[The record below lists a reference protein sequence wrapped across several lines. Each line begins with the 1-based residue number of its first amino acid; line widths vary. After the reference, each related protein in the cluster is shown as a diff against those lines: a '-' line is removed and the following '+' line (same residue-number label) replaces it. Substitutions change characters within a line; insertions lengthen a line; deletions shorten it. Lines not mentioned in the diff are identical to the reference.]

1 MKKDVKDII
10 QKEETH
16 LNNLLEQEDLSAFK
30 GMVDEL
36 RDTWTKKQMFRTE
49 TEARF
54 SVLQDNRYPTKAAK
68 YWQCVREQS
77 SYLDNLMS
85 LSFDY
90 RSNEAKIKWLE
101 GKVEK
106 EKDEYKTTK
115 YQIDLD
121 ECRFAKA
128 SMEKTARHRMREIKM
143 WSKLKKEFNDGSFN
157 EKDEYKATKYQI
169 DIDECRFAKASM
181 EKVAKHR
188 MREIKMWSG
197 LKKEFN
203 DGSFNDKDVN
213 QHQLESYGMQYAE
226 KARQLTENSSDTD
239 KFNVLGQLQSL
250 QRIRKSGE
258 LENSYKEKE
267 QLEQHGK
274 PKV

>member
-1 MKKDVKDII
+1 MTEKKDVKDII

-16 LNNLLEQEDLSAFK
+16 LNNLLEQQDLTDFK

-36 RDTWTKKQMFRTE
+36 RDTWTKKQMFLTE

-77 SYLDNLMS
+77 SYLDNLMT

-90 RSNEAKIKWLE
+90 RRNEAKIKWLE
-101 GKVEK
+101 GKIDK
-106 EKDEYKTTK
+106 EEDEYK
-115 YQIDLD
+115 
-121 ECRFAKA
+121 
-128 SMEKTARHRMREIKM
+128 S
-143 WSKLKKEFNDGSFN
+143 
-157 EKDEYKATKYQI
+157 TKYQI

-267 QLEQHGK
+267 QIEQHGK
-274 PKV
+274 PKS

>member
-1 MKKDVKDII
+1 MKKDVKEVI
-10 QKEETH
+10 QDEEIH
-16 LNNLLEQEDLSAFK
+16 LNNLLDPQDLTDFK

-77 SYLDNLMS
+77 SYLDNLMA

-90 RSNEAKIKWLE
+90 RRNEAKITWLE
-101 GKVEK
+101 KKIDK
-106 EKDEYKTTK
+106 EQDDYKLTK

-121 ECRFAKA
+121 ECKF
-128 SMEKTARHRMREIKM
+128 
-143 WSKLKKEFNDGSFN
+143 G
-157 EKDEYKATKYQI
+157 
-169 DIDECRFAKASM
+169 KASM

-188 MREIKMWSG
+188 LREIKMWSK
-197 LKKEFN
+197 LKGEFN

-213 QHQLESYGMQYAE
+213 VHQLESYGLQYHE
-226 KARQLTENSSDTD
+226 KAKALNDNSSEAEI
-239 KFNVLGQLQSL
+239 FNVMGQLQSL
-250 QRIRKSGE
+250 RRIKKSGE

-267 QLEQHGK
+267 KIEQHGK
-274 PKV
+274 PKS

>member
-1 MKKDVKDII
+1 MTEKKDVKDII

-16 LNNLLEQEDLSAFK
+16 LNNLLEQQDLTDFK

-77 SYLDNLMS
+77 SYLDNLMT

-90 RSNEAKIKWLE
+90 RRNEAKIKWLKKKTE
-101 GKVEK
+101 SEQ
-106 EKDEYKTTK
+106 DEYKLTK

-121 ECRFAKA
+121 EAKFGKA
-128 SMEKTARHRMREIKM
+128 SMEKTAKHRMREIKM
-143 WSKLKKEFNDGSFN
+143 WSKLKG
-157 EKDEYKATKYQI
+157 
-169 DIDECRFAKASM
+169 
-181 EKVAKHR
+181 
-188 MREIKMWSG
+188 
-197 LKKEFN
+197 EFN

-213 QHQLESYGMQYAE
+213 QHQLESYGMQYHE
-226 KARQLTENSSDTD
+226 KAKSLNASSSEAEV
-239 KFNVLGQLQSL
+239 FNIMGQLQSL
-250 QRIRKSGE
+250 QRIKKSGE

-267 QLEQHGK
+267 QIEQHGK
-274 PKV
+274 PKP

>member
-1 MKKDVKDII
+1 MKKDVKEVI
-10 QKEETH
+10 QGEETH

-54 SVLQDNRYPTKAAK
+54 SVLQDNRYPTKASK

-77 SYLDNLMS
+77 SYLDNLMT

-90 RSNEAKIKWLE
+90 RRNEAKIKWLE
-101 GKVEK
+101 SKVEK
-106 EKDEYKTTK
+106 EKDEYKATK
-115 YQIDLD
+115 YKIDLD
-121 ECRFAKA
+121 EAIF
-128 SMEKTARHRMREIKM
+128 S
-143 WSKLKKEFNDGSFN
+143 
-157 EKDEYKATKYQI
+157 
-169 DIDECRFAKASM
+169 KASM

-213 QHQLESYGMQYAE
+213 QHQLESYGMQYHE
-226 KARQLTENSSDTD
+226 KAKTLNANSSEAEI
-239 KFNVLGQLQSL
+239 FNVMGQLNSL
-250 QRIRKSGE
+250 QRIKKSGE

-267 QLEQHGK
+267 QITQHGK
-274 PKV
+274 PKN

>member
-1 MKKDVKDII
+1 MTNKKDIKELI
-10 QKEETH
+10 QKEELS
-16 LNNLLEQEDLSAFK
+16 LNNLLEQGDLSAFK

-77 SYLDNLMS
+77 TYLDNLMS

-90 RSNEAKIKWLE
+90 RRNDAKIKWLE
-101 GKVEK
+101 GKIDK
-106 EKDEYKTTK
+106 EQDEYKLTK

-121 ECRFAKA
+121 ECRF
-128 SMEKTARHRMREIKM
+128 S
-143 WSKLKKEFNDGSFN
+143 
-157 EKDEYKATKYQI
+157 
-169 DIDECRFAKASM
+169 KASM

-188 MREIKMWSG
+188 MREIKMWSQ

-213 QHQLESYGMQYAE
+213 QHQLESYHKMYAG
-226 KARQLTENSSDTD
+226 KAKTITNTTPEAEV
-239 KFNVLGQLQSL
+239 FNIIGQLRSL
-250 QRIRKSGE
+250 ERIKQTGE
-258 LENSYKEKE
+258 LENKTEKKEE
-267 QLEQHGK
+267 LPQYGK
-274 PKV
+274 PNS

>member
-1 MKKDVKDII
+1 MTDKKDVKDII

-16 LNNLLEQEDLSAFK
+16 LNNLLEPQDLIDFK

-54 SVLQDNRYPTKAAK
+54 SVLQDNRYPTKASK

-77 SYLDNLMS
+77 SYLDNLMT

-90 RSNEAKIKWLE
+90 RRNEAKIIWLE
-101 GKVEK
+101 KKIDK
-106 EKDEYKTTK
+106 EEDEYKRTK

-121 ECRFAKA
+121 EARFGKA
-128 SMEKTARHRMREIKM
+128 SMEKVARHRMREIKM
-143 WSKLKKEFNDGSFN
+143 WSKLKG
-157 EKDEYKATKYQI
+157 
-169 DIDECRFAKASM
+169 
-181 EKVAKHR
+181 
-188 MREIKMWSG
+188 
-197 LKKEFN
+197 EFN

-213 QHQLESYGMQYAE
+213 QHQLESYGLQYHE
-226 KARQLTENSSDTD
+226 KAKTLNENSNESEI
-239 KFNVLGQLQSL
+239 FNVMGQLQSL
-250 QRIRKSGE
+250 QRIKKSGE
-258 LENSYKEKE
+258 LEQSYEKKE
-267 QLEQHGK
+267 QITQHGK

>member
-1 MKKDVKDII
+1 MEKDMKKDVKDII
-10 QKEETH
+10 QKEEIH
-16 LNNLLEQEDLSAFK
+16 LNNLLEQGDLSAFK

-77 SYLDNLMS
+77 TYLDNLMS

-90 RSNEAKIKWLE
+90 RRNDAKIKWLE
-101 GKVEK
+101 SKINK
-106 EKDEYKTTK
+106 EQDEYKSTK

-121 ECRFAKA
+121 EARFGKA

-157 EKDEYKATKYQI
+157 
-169 DIDECRFAKASM
+169 
-181 EKVAKHR
+181 
-188 MREIKMWSG
+188 
-197 LKKEFN
+197 
-203 DGSFNDKDVN
+203 DKDVN
-213 QHQLESYGMQYAE
+213 QHQLESYGLQYHE
-226 KARQLTENSSDTD
+226 KAKTLNQNSSDAEV
-239 KFNVLGQLQSL
+239 FNVMGQLQSL
-250 QRIRKSGE
+250 QRIKKSGE
-258 LENSYKEKE
+258 LESSYTEKE
-267 QLEQHGK
+267 QITQHGK

>member
-1 MKKDVKDII
+1 
-10 QKEETH
+10 
-16 LNNLLEQEDLSAFK
+16 
-30 GMVDEL
+30 MVGEL

-54 SVLQDNRYPTKAAK
+54 SVLQDNRYPTKGAK

-77 SYLDNLMS
+77 SYLDNLMT

-90 RSNEAKIKWLE
+90 RRNEAKIKWLE
-101 GKVEK
+101 KKTES
-106 EKDEYKTTK
+106 EQDEYKLTK

-121 ECRFAKA
+121 EAKFGKA
-128 SMEKTARHRMREIKM
+128 SMEKT
-143 WSKLKKEFNDGSFN
+143 
-157 EKDEYKATKYQI
+157 
-169 DIDECRFAKASM
+169 
-181 EKVAKHR
+181 AKHR

-226 KARQLTENSSDTD
+226 KAKSLNSNSSEAEI
-239 KFNVLGQLQSL
+239 FNIMGQLQSL
-250 QRIRKSGE
+250 QRIKKSGE
-258 LENSYKEKE
+258 LENNTEKKE
-267 QLEQHGK
+267 QITQDGNQK
-274 PKV
+274 S

>member
-10 QKEETH
+10 QKEEIH
-16 LNNLLEQEDLSAFK
+16 LNNLLTQEDLSSFK

-77 SYLDNLMS
+77 SYLDNLMA

-90 RSNEAKIKWLE
+90 RRNEAKITWLE
-101 GKVEK
+101 NKIKIESDK
-106 EKDEYKTTK
+106 EHMKDEYKLTK

-121 ECRFAKA
+121 EARFGKA
-128 SMEKTARHRMREIKM
+128 SMEKVARHRMREIKM

-157 EKDEYKATKYQI
+157 
-169 DIDECRFAKASM
+169 
-181 EKVAKHR
+181 
-188 MREIKMWSG
+188 
-197 LKKEFN
+197 
-203 DGSFNDKDVN
+203 DKDVN
-213 QHQLESYGMQYAE
+213 VHQLESYGLQYHE
-226 KARQLTENSSDTD
+226 KAKTLNKNSSEAEI
-239 KFNVLGQLQSL
+239 FNVMGQLQSL
-250 QRIRKSGE
+250 QRIKASGE
-258 LENSYKEKE
+258 LESSYKEKE
-267 QLEQHGK
+267 QITQHGK